1 MAFVDLSPELV
12 VLASLCTLL
21 AGFVKGA
28 VGFAMPM
35 IMIST
40 LGSILPPET
49 ALAALI
55 LPTLVTN
62 LWQALRGGWRAAARS
77 VVRFRLYLG
86 FMLVAIVLS
95 AQLVRILPA
104 SVMLLTI
111 GGVVIFFSA
120 LQLVGFIPHIP
131 RRVRSR
137 VEILVGTFA
146 GLVGGVSGVWGPPLV
161 LFLTTLGTDKREQMR
176 VQGVIYA
183 LGAVTLT
190 AAHVGSGVLN
200 RETAPFSVLMLVPAL
215 IGMGLGLRVHDRLPL
230 ATFRRATLAVLIL
243 VGLNLIRRALFG

>member
-1 MAFVDLSPELV
+1 MLAGLS
-12 VLASLCTLL
+12 TLL

-40 LGSILPPET
+40 LGSFLPPET

-55 LPTLVTN
+55 LPTLITN
-62 LWQALRGGWRAAARS
+62 LWQALRGGWRAAWKS
-77 VVRFRLYLG
+77 VVNFRLYLG

-104 SVMLLTI
+104 SAMLLTI
-111 GGVVIFFSA
+111 GGVVTFFSA
-120 LQLVGFIPHIP
+120 IQLVGFVPQIAD
-131 RRVRSR
+131 RSR
-137 VEILVGTFA
+137 GRVEVLVGTFA

-161 LFLTTLGTDKREQMR
+161 LFLTTLGTGKREQMR

-190 AAHVGSGVLN
+190 LAHVQSGVLN
-200 RETAPFSVLMLVPAL
+200 RETAPFSILMLVPAL
-215 IGMGLGLRVHDRLPL
+215 IGMGLGLKVHDRLPL
-230 ATFRRATLAVLIL
+230 AAFRRATLAVLIL
-243 VGLNLIRRALFG
+243 VGLNLIRRALFA